1 MVTIKETLN
10 ERMNILDYKL
20 LLISIAP
27 AISIAWAVYMS
38 DRYEKEPI
46 SLLIKTFLLG
56 AIMVIPTLIV
66 ENFLLLFNIFP
77 GILGIAYISFVVAG
91 FTEEYFKRS
100 VILRYIYRNKN
111 FNERLD
117 GIVYSVFSALGFSVV
132 ENIMYIV
139 FRFNDNAYIG
149 LYRGILSVPA
159 HAVFGVTMGYY
170 ISLAKFCK
178 ECNNEAD
185 RKKYLRKSLY
195 VPVVLH
201 GIFDFILMSG
211 IPILNIVFIPYLIY
225 LWKSNQKKLDNY
237 IIESRSDNINDI
249 DVNEVD

>member
-1 MVTIKETLN
+1 ME
-10 ERMNILDYKL
+10 YKL

-27 AISIAWAVYMS
+27 ALSIGIAVYMS

-46 SLLIKTFLLG
+46 SMLIKTLLLG
-56 AIMVIPTLIV
+56 ALMVIPTLIV
-66 ENFLLLFNIFP
+66 ENMLLTFNIFP

-100 VILRYIYRNKN
+100 VVLRYIYRNKN

-139 FRFNDNAYIG
+139 FRFNDNAYVG

-159 HAVFGVTMGYY
+159 HAVFAVTMGYY

-178 ECNNEAD
+178 DCNNEKD
-185 RKKYLRKSLY
+185 RKKYLKKSLY
-195 VPVVLH
+195 IPVILH

-211 IPILNIVFIPYLIY
+211 LPMLNIIFIPYLIY
-225 LWKSNQKKLDNY
+225 LWKSNQKKLDSY
-237 IIESRSDNINDI
+237 IIDSRNDNINHI